1 MNVFERL
8 SAAAVVPVVV
18 LDDAKD
24 AVATAEA
31 LLAGGVDVMEI
42 TFRTAAAADSIK
54 AVAESCPDMLV
65 GAGTV
70 ITLEQCK
77 KAVECGAK
85 FIVSPGFDEEV
96 VRWCVEN
103 GVAVTP
109 GCVTP
114 TEIMAAMKMGLTV
127 VKFFP
132 AGEQDS
138 LRDGF
143 RHMENRGKPGCL
155 QKKLFKT
162 ARYIHD
168 ACDKNIPDL
177 GQRLP
182 CPRARPD
189 RPVSD
194 RDVSLMTPR
203 TKRSINRNEQCLR
216 VAGMDVRNPVR

>member
-1 MNVFERL
+1 MTKENRQRPHRKTVQSLPVLLSAVFLKAEVRL
-8 SAAAVVPVVV
+8 SR
-18 LDDAKD
+18 LK
-24 AVATAEA
+24 
-31 LLAGGVDVMEI
+31 
-42 TFRTAAAADSIK
+42 
-54 AVAESCPDMLV
+54 
-65 GAGTV
+65 
-70 ITLEQCK
+70 
-77 KAVECGAK
+77 
-85 FIVSPGFDEEV
+85 
-96 VRWCVEN
+96 
-103 GVAVTP
+103 
-109 GCVTP
+109 
-114 TEIMAAMKMGLTV
+114 
-127 VKFFP
+127 FP

-162 ARYIHD
+162 ARYIHN
-168 ACDKNIPDL
+168 ACDKNISDL